1 MRTALITGVT
11 GQDGAYLTQNLLGR
25 GYKVYATYRR
35 SSSENFWRLK
45 ALGVFGDPQLILVQ
59 HDVTDFGSTLRLL
72 DRAAPDEIYNLA
84 AQSYVQASFDQP
96 FTTAHI
102 TGLGPLTFLEALRVQ
117 KGSAR
122 YYQASSAEMYGL
134 VQSVPQDE
142 HTPFY
147 PRSPYGVSKLFAHWM
162 TVNYRESYGMFAAC
176 GILFNHES
184 PLRGREFVTRKIT
197 HAAAKIAKGSE
208 DILFLGNLNAVR
220 DWGYA
225 SDYTEGMRLILQAAK
240 PDTFVL
246 ATGKTTSVRDFVTL
260 AFAEAGIDLAWS
272 GSGANEFAVS
282 RASGKRVV
290 EVDPV
295 FFRPAEVD
303 ALVGNPSK
311 AREILGWRPT
321 TDLQALCR
329 LMVEADLQQAGL
341 DSAS

>member
-142 HTPFY
+142 QTPFY

-208 DILFLGNLNAVR
+208 DILYLGNLNAVR

-260 AFAEAGIDLAWS
+260 AFAEAGIDLEWS

-282 RASGKRVV
+282 RTSGKRVV

-311 AREILGWRPT
+311 ASEILNWRPT

-341 DSAS
+341 DSTS

>member
-142 HTPFY
+142 QTPFY

-197 HAAAKIAKGSE
+197 HAAAKIAKGSG
-208 DILFLGNLNAVR
+208 DILYLGNLNAVR

-225 SDYTEGMRLILQAAK
+225 SDYTEGMRLILQAEK

-260 AFAEAGIDLAWS
+260 AFAEASIDLAWS

-329 LMVEADLQQAGL
+329 LMVEADLQQTGL